1 MSAKNV
7 RKPSRSIRYLLSG
20 DRKLQK
26 LSLRRMSAL
35 AKNGQKPGRRR
46 PSGPAQRAMDFL
58 HFPWTIQTRAIA
70 LATIFVVGVV
80 TLIAARQSAP
90 DAGSPSS
97 DAASGNRPAT
107 LASFASASGPTA
119 RTSAATP
126 TTPGADPDAK
136 ARTDASTPITITGC
150 LALDNDTFLLKDASG
165 TEAPKS
171 RSWKTGFLKKRTSPI
186 ALVDTAH
193 TLKLST
199 QVGRRVAATGVL
211 ANGEMRVRVVQRVAA
226 SCG

>member
-35 AKNGQKPGRRR
+35 AKNGQKPGRAR
-46 PSGPAQRAMDFL
+46 PSGPAQRAKDFL
-58 HFPWTIQTRAIA
+58 RFPWTIQTRAIA
-70 LATIFVVGVV
+70 LSTIFVVGVV

-90 DAGSPSS
+90 DAGGPSADMRS
-97 DAASGNRPAT
+97 AKRPAT
-107 LASFASASGPTA
+107 VTSAAPASNPTG
-119 RTSAATP
+119 RTSAAAMTVP
-126 TTPGADPDAK
+126 SADPDAK
-136 ARTDASTPITITGC
+136 RIEPSAPVTITGC

-165 TEAPKS
+165 SDAPKS
-171 RSWKTGFLKKRTSPI
+171 RSWKTGFLKKRPSPI
-186 ALVDTAH
+186 ALLDSAH

-199 QVGRRVAATGVL
+199 QVGRRVSATGVL
-211 ANGEMRVRVVQRVAA
+211 ANGQMRVRSLQRVAA
-226 SCG
+226 SCD